1 MSSNLNPYSQFHQ
14 SQAGFGSGANAVAP
28 VGGRPNYKR
37 YDQWGH
43 MTPNFEYSE
52 GIRPAGEFQV
62 APYLPEVRYNI
73 RLLYPVVLSGGK
85 VVSMDSNG
93 YIVPAGLQKQLAA
106 LIAKG
111 AVAKTTTR
119 AGGTNEV
126 VGLTRYTV
134 KDVEGGVRNA
144 AGAYVV
150 DGEAVV
156 ESFVA
161 GANCDGAVLV
171 SVSKPVGISSYNYW
185 RHAGGNGENPALF
198 NQLNFSLQNKVAF
211 VCDYQ
216 LELPI
221 VTDRATYAA
230 APFAGMGAM
239 IATSTSAQG
248 QATGFASG
256 KVFKVSEIVKVID
269 ATPATA
275 SVRFYKVLEAY
286 TAAGAL
292 PSPAEK
298 AKMREI
304 SEQDAKDAL
313 NLSTTAVKPGMF
325 VTYDMDSNFVLT
337 ADEAGYGYG
346 ATTKSDEVIGQ
357 VLSLDMRLVR
367 DYLDKVRS
375 PGVEYGGLE
384 AMPGTATGGKSDT
397 LTYSGGVGL
406 VRINLQNR

>member
-1 MSSNLNPYSQFHQ
+1 MSQSLNPYSQFHQ
-14 SQAGFGSGANAVAP
+14 TSMGYGTGASAVAP

-43 MTPNFEYSE
+43 MTPNFEFSE

-62 APYLPEVRYNI
+62 APYLPEVRYNV

-85 VVSMDSNG
+85 IVSMDPNG
-93 YIVPAGLQKQLAA
+93 YIVPAGLRKQLEA
-106 LIAKG
+106 LVAKG

-119 AGGTNEV
+119 AGQANEV
-126 VGLTRYTV
+126 AGLTRYTA
-134 KDVEGGVRNA
+134 KDVDAAVRNA
-144 AGAYVV
+144 AGALVV

-156 ESFVA
+156 ESFIS
-161 GANCDGAVLV
+161 GANCGGTVLLT
-171 SVSKPVGISSYNYW
+171 VSKPVGVSSYNYW

-292 PSPAEK
+292 PGLRGLRQK
-298 AKMREI
+298 A
-304 SEQDAKDAL
+304 
-313 NLSTTAVKPGMF
+313 
-325 VTYDMDSNFVLT
+325 VLCIARTGT
-337 ADEAGYGYG
+337 ADV
-346 ATTKSDEVIGQ
+346 T
-357 VLSLDMRLVR
+357 R
-367 DYLDKVRS
+367 
-375 PGVEYGGLE
+375 
-384 AMPGTATGGKSDT
+384 
-397 LTYSGGVGL
+397 
-406 VRINLQNR
+406 